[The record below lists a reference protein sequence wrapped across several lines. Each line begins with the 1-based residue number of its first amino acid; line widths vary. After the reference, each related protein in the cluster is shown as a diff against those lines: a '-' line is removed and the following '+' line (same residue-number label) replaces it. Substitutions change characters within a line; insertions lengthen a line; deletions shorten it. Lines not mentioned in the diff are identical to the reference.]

1 MSKKKHRI
9 QLPTSEEVERFA
21 GAAPRSDRSD
31 DTQDGS
37 PPSDEAVTPS
47 PPTQDAAPLEE
58 VESLRHHIEEYKD
71 KLLRAKA
78 ETQNLLRRTAV
89 EKSEAIR
96 YANEALAKALLPV
109 IDDFERTLQA
119 GGESGNAEAVME
131 GVRLVYDK
139 LTKVFRDHQVTPIEA
154 LGKAFDPVYHSAAA
168 RQPSDE
174 HEPGTVTRE
183 LQKGYCL
190 RDRVIRPAQVIIAA
204 APPDAEG
211 DSESQ

>member
-21 GAAPRSDRSD
+21 GAAPRSDGSENAP
-31 DTQDGS
+31 DGGPSPEEAS
-37 PPSDEAVTPS
+37 PPS
-47 PPTQDAAPLEE
+47 PPAQDAAPSDD
-58 VESLRHHIEEYKD
+58 VESLRREIEEYKD

-78 ETQNLLRRTAV
+78 ETQNLLRRTAI

-109 IDDFERTLQA
+109 VDDFERTLQA

-139 LTKVFRDHQVTPIEA
+139 LAKVFRDHQVTPIEA

-204 APPDAEG
+204 APADAEG
-211 DSESQ
+211 DSPPQ